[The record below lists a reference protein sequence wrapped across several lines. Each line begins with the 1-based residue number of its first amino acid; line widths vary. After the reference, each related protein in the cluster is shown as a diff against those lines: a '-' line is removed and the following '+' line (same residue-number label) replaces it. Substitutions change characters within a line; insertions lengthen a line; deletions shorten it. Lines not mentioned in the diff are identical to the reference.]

1 MTDGITN
8 DAVPAGTENERP
20 TDETLPLPDVPT
32 GDTDPSESVGEVP
45 ENTSDEMPEG
55 EEEAEGIDYA
65 ALAAEDLV
73 ALRREF
79 PELSAL
85 SDLTELHNP
94 ARYGALRDLGLSARE
109 AYLATE
115 PPRRIPRGDN
125 RAHLHSAVP
134 KAVRGVGDGMSDG
147 ELSAARELFFGLG
160 DAELHRL
167 YQKVTK

>member
-1 MTDGITN
+1 MTEEITKEAMSEDPQAEVPTELSEKPVADECASDSVAEDTTPEDG
-8 DAVPAGTENERP
+8 ERAP
-20 TDETLPLPDVPT
+20 QKTLPAV
-32 GDTDPSESVGEVP
+32 
-45 ENTSDEMPEG
+45 
-55 EEEAEGIDYA
+55 DYA
-65 ALAAEDLV
+65 ALAAEDLL

-85 SDLTELHNP
+85 SDLTELENP
-94 ARYGALRDLGLSARE
+94 ARYGALRDLGLSAKE
-109 AYLATE
+109 AYLATTT
-115 PPRRIPRGDN
+115 PRRIPRGDN

-134 KAVRGVGDGMSDG
+134 KAVQAVGDGMSEG